1 MFVIISRQVRDIAEE
16 DSRHRMGEIVE
27 FTTAGICS
35 RAQPNLGKKAGTWE
49 TQSVFCQFKF

>member
-27 FTTAGICS
+27 FTTAGIWS

-49 TQSVFCQFKF
+49 TQSVF